1 MQKPLG
7 LSVTIITLNEEKKLQ
22 KCLESL
28 SGWVDEV
35 IVVDSG
41 STDATLE
48 IARSFGARIFKRD
61 WPGFGQQKNYAMS
74 QCKQD
79 WVLNVDAD
87 EVVSPQ
93 LRASIRQFLERV
105 KAGKEAAR
113 GAELPRLSWYLGR
126 WIRHGGWYPNHLA
139 RLCDR
144 NAAKWTEPPLH
155 EALQVNGRLARL
167 SGDLLHYT
175 FDSVGDQVAT
185 NIRYARLGA
194 EAAQA
199 RGEVA
204 TLARILLKPIGK
216 FLETYVWKRGFL
228 DGFPG
233 FVISVNAAH
242 SIFMKL
248 VELRLEKNPR
258 DR

>member
-1 MQKPLG
+1 MQKPLS
-7 LSVTIITLNEEKKLQ
+7 LSVSIITLNEEKKLQ

-28 SGWVDEV
+28 SGWVDEIV
-35 IVVDSG
+35 VVDSG
-41 STDATLE
+41 STDSTLA
-48 IARSFGARIFKRD
+48 IARSFGARVFQRD

-74 QCKQD
+74 QCMND

-87 EVVSPQ
+87 EVVSPD
-93 LRASIRQFLERV
+93 LRVSILAFLGRV
-105 KAGKEAAR
+105 AAGQESAR

-126 WIRHGGWYPNHLA
+126 WIRNGGWYPNYLV

-144 NAAKWTEPPLH
+144 KAGCWSEPFLH
-155 EALQVNGRLARL
+155 ESLIVKGKLARL
-167 SGDLLHYT
+167 SGDLLHFT

-194 EAAQA
+194 KVAMEKGEEASI
-199 RGEVA
+199 
-204 TLARILLKPIGK
+204 ARILLKPIGK
-216 FLETYVWKRGFL
+216 FLETYIWKRGFL

-242 SIFMKL
+242 SVFMKF
-248 VELRLEKNPR
+248 VELRLETNSR
-258 DR
+258 YR